1 MFIFVWH
8 DRHDIDID
16 IDNLLSKMSALV
28 MDIIA
33 IVMLHLLDI
42 LLLNSVNQKECNQI
56 KKALKLANSM

>member
-16 IDNLLSKMSALV
+16 DLLSKMSALV

-42 LLLNSVNQKECNQI
+42 LLLLECNLI

>member
-42 LLLNSVNQKECNQI
+42 LLLLESYQI

>member
-16 IDNLLSKMSALV
+16 IDNMLSKMSALV

-33 IVMLHLLDI
+33 IVLLQLLDI
-42 LLLNSVNQKECNQI
+42 LLLLECNLI

>member
-16 IDNLLSKMSALV
+16 IDNLLSKMSVLV

-42 LLLNSVNQKECNQI
+42 LLLLECNLI
-56 KKALKLANSM
+56 KKALKLASSM